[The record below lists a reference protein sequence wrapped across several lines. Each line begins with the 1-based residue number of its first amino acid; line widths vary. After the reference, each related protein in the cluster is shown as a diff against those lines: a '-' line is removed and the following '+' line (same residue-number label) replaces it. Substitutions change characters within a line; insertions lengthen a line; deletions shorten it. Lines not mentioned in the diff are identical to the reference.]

1 MFLEVLK
8 KFLEN
13 VLKIQ
18 RHKKIIEL
26 IEYTNISW
34 SDFGQKRSNYG
45 QIFGKIGQIVSQ
57 IFANFSQILIISTL
71 KELIPPFSSVFTL

>member
-34 SDFGQKRSNYG
+34 SDFGQKRSDFR
-45 QIFGKIGQIVSQ
+45 QIFR
-57 IFANFSQILIISTL
+57 
-71 KELIPPFSSVFTL
+71 